1 MFGKRKTEVLV
12 VGAGPVGLHAA
23 LHLAE
28 KGVDV
33 LIVDEEWRTATHSY
47 GLALHAGTLDLLQE
61 NGLADNLIRRAVRI
75 DNMALYAGAD
85 RTREIRLSEPG
96 DPFPFIIAVPQSTL
110 EAALEERLREM
121 GVKVLWNHRV
131 SRIDPEGDRVTATID
146 ELGKA
151 SSGYAFAKTEWA
163 IEKTRRVQADFVL
176 GADGHRSL
184 VRKNLGI
191 EYDLAGEPDY
201 FAVFEF
207 ISDANVDDELRLVL
221 ADGTSSVLWPL
232 PGGHF
237 RWSFQLSDAEFST
250 ASRTKSRLAVQI
262 GDHAFPY
269 LTEEN
274 MRALIQDRAP
284 WFQGSVDEIAW
295 SLAIRFER
303 ALAGC
308 FGRGRVWMA
317 GDACHLT
324 GPVGGQSLNIGM
336 REAHDLAG
344 RMTRCL
350 RENAS
355 LEVLEEYGRE
365 RLEEWR
371 KMLGLGWALVGAP
384 GTDVWIADRAH
395 RLLPCL
401 PASGDR
407 LQRLATQLGLVL
419 QPAFHE

>member
-12 VGAGPVGLHAA
+12 VGAGPVGLNAA

-47 GLALHAGTLDLLQE
+47 GLALHAGTLDLLQKS
-61 NGLADNLIRRAVRI
+61 GLADNLIRQAVRI
-75 DNMALYAGAD
+75 DTMALYADAV
-85 RTREIRLSEPG
+85 RTREIRLSNVEE
-96 DPFPFIIAVPQSTL
+96 PFPFIIAVPQSIL
-110 EAALEERLREM
+110 EAALEERLRER
-121 GVKVLWNHRV
+121 GIKVLWNHRV
-131 SRIDPEGDRVTATID
+131 SRINQEGDKVTATID
-146 ELGKA
+146 ELGKV
-151 SSGYAFAKTEWA
+151 SSGYAVAKTEWA

-207 ISDANVDDELRLVL
+207 ISDADISDELRLVL
-221 ADGTSSVLWPL
+221 TDGTSNVLWPL
-232 PGGHF
+232 PGKHF

-274 MRALIQDRAP
+274 MRALIQERAP
-284 WFQGSVDEIAW
+284 WFRGSVDEIAW

-303 ALAGC
+303 ALAGS

-324 GPVGGQSLNIGM
+324 GPVGGQSLNIGI

-344 RMTRCL
+344 RMPRCL

-355 LEVLEEYGRE
+355 LELLEEYGLE

-371 KMLGLGWALVGAP
+371 RMLGLGWALA
-384 GTDVWIADRAH
+384 GTPDTDAWIAERAP

-407 LQRLATQLGLVL
+407 LERLAAQLGLTL
-419 QPAFHE
+419 QPV